1 MNDSQRIEHLNTL
14 VAALPENPGVY
25 QYFDKDGKI
34 IYVGKAKNLKKRVL
48 SYFNK
53 NHEYGKTRVLVSK
66 ICDIRHI
73 VVDSEE
79 DALLLEN
86 NLIKKYKPRYNIL
99 LKDDKSYPFI
109 VIKNEHFPRVMQ
121 TRNVIKDGSLYFGPY
136 TSTGLVRALLDLFRE
151 LYPLRT
157 CNLNLSP
164 DAVAKAKYK
173 VCLEYHIGYCKAPC
187 VGLYNEDIYLQ
198 HIEEI
203 KDILK
208 GNLSGVIRF
217 LRQRMLDHAE
227 KLEFEQ
233 AEEIRQKIVK
243 LESFQAKST
252 IVNPSINNVDV
263 FSVLSFDD
271 RAYVNFI
278 RVNNGAVVQS
288 HTMEFRKKMDETDDE
303 ILSYGISEIKA
314 RTQILSREIL
324 VPFIPELDLAN
335 TRFVIPKI
343 GDRKKLLELS
353 ERNLKFYHLDKQ
365 KQESIRNRMP
375 REERLLLTMQ
385 TDLNL
390 PRIPS
395 HIECFDNSNIQGTN
409 PVAACVVFKNGKP
422 SPSDYRHFNIK
433 TVEGPNDFASMDEIV
448 YRRYKRM
455 IDEDQP
461 LPQLIVIDGGKGQLG
476 VAVRVLEELNILDKV
491 SVIGLAKRLEEI
503 FYPGDPVPLYL
514 DKRSET
520 LKVIQHIRNEAHR
533 FGITFHRNQRSRNF
547 IKSELEQI
555 DGIGEKSINAL
566 LKHFKSVKNI
576 SSQSNDALAAVVGK
590 AKASIVFN
598 YFHPD
603 SEEKVD

>member
-34 IYVGKAKNLKKRVL
+34 IYVGKAKNLKKRVS